1 MDHSPEADQTLEPP
15 TRRSKLVLVLVAGLI
30 VVILGYFVLGMPGM
44 DHSGDM
50 TDMQMEPSR

>member
-1 MDHSPEADQTLEPP
+1 MPEAEQSLEPP
-15 TRRSKLVLVLVAGLI
+15 TRRSKLVFVMVVAVIAAI
-30 VVILGYFVLGMPGM
+30 VGYFVLGMPGM

>member
-1 MDHSPEADQTLEPP
+1 MPEAEQSLEPP
-15 TRRSKLVLVLVAGLI
+15 TRRSKLVFVMVVAVIAAIVGHLVLC
-30 VVILGYFVLGMPGM
+30 MPGM

>member
-1 MDHSPEADQTLEPP
+1 MDQMPEAEQSLEPP
-15 TRRSKLVLVLVAGLI
+15 TRRSKLVFVMVVAVIAAI
-30 VVILGYFVLGMPGM
+30 VGYFVLGMPGM